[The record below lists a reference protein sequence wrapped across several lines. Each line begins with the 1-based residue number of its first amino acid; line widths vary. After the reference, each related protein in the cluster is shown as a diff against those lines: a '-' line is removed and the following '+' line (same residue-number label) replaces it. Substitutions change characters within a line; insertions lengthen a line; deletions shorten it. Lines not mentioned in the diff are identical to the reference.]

1 MDEWDYNY
9 TDIDLSVLFDI
20 IIASNHMGIKSLV
33 ELYSAKVASI
43 MKCGTAEEIR
53 QKFNI
58 HTDFTPE
65 EEEQILKENKWC
77 MENL

>member
-1 MDEWDYNY
+1 
-9 TDIDLSVLFDI
+9 
-20 IIASNHMGIKSLV
+20 MGIKSLV

-58 HTDFTPE
+58 HTDFTTE